1 MMDSLAAAPML
12 TYIAAIAVGLVVG
25 SFLNVVIHRLP
36 IMMEREWRAHCAE
49 LAGKPAESTGDAEP
63 YNLCRPRS
71 RCPLCRRPIR
81 AYENVPLLSWI
92 LQKGRCRGC
101 GNRIS
106 LRYPLVELLA
116 AVLSVLALWHFGP
129 TPAALGAAGLGWALL
144 AASAIDLDRQLLP
157 DSITLPALWAGL
169 AMNVFGVFAPLQ
181 AAVLGAMAGYLVLWL
196 VYWAFKLTTGKEGMG
211 YGDFKLLAALGAWTG
226 WQQLPVIILL
236 ASAVGAIVGISLIMF
251 RGHGRSHPIPFG
263 PFLAC
268 AGWLAVL
275 WGPAISGGYLR
286 LTGME

>member
-12 TYIAAIAVGLVVG
+12 TYIAAIIVGLVVG

-36 IMMEREWRAHCAE
+36 IMMDIEWRAHCAE
-49 LAGKPAESTGDAEP
+49 LAGKATESTGDGEP
-63 YNLCRPRS
+63 YSLWRPRS

-81 AYENVPLLSWI
+81 AYENIPLFSWI

-101 GNRIS
+101 GERIS
-106 LRYPLVELLA
+106 LRYPLVELMG
-116 AVLSVLALWHFGP
+116 AVVSVIALWHFGP

-169 AMNVFGVFAPLQ
+169 AMNVFGVYAPLQ
-181 AAVLGAMAGYLVLWL
+181 SAVVGAMAGYLALWL
-196 VYWAFKLTTGKEGMG
+196 VYWAFRLITGKEGMG

-226 WQQLPVIILL
+226 WQQLPLIILL
-236 ASAVGAIVGISLIMF
+236 ASAVGAIAGISLILF
-251 RGHGRSHPIPFG
+251 RGHGRSKPIPFG

-275 WGPAISGGYLR
+275 FGPAISGGYLR